1 MKHRITC
8 ITPEHRNRALAIIG
22 TMPIDPVHE
31 VVIREAKRDRSA
43 DQNALYWQWLT
54 IIGSELGMTKDEL
67 HEQCKAR
74 HLVPIFTRD
83 NEDYSAMVAAVQ
95 AVRSQGMIAEADALW
110 SQVVRMTSTTDC
122 SVRQMAEYLNEI
134 EREAVGLGIRLP
146 HPEERGR

>member
-22 TMPIDPVHE
+22 TMPIDPAHE
-31 VVIREAKRDRSA
+31 VIIREAKRDRSA

-83 NEDYSAMVAAVQ
+83 NEDYAAMVAAVQ
-95 AVRSQGMIAEADALW
+95 AVRSQGMVSEADALW

-122 SVRQMAEYLNEI
+122 NVRQMTEYLNEI
-134 EREAVGLGIRLP
+134 KREAAGLGIRLP
-146 HPEERGR
+146 HPEDLGR

>member
-8 ITPEHRNRALAIIG
+8 ITPEHRNRALAIVG
-22 TMPIDPVHE
+22 SVPIEPVHE
-31 VVIREAKRDRSA
+31 VIIREAKRDRSA

-67 HEQCKAR
+67 HEQCKSR

-83 NEDYSAMVAAVQ
+83 NEDYAAMVAAVQ

-122 SVRQMAEYLNEI
+122 SVRQMTEYLNEI
-134 EREAVGLGIRLP
+134 ERGAGGLGIRLP
-146 HPEERGR
+146 HHGDIR